1 MKTIDQKMNSLLY
14 YPYINLPQNDW
25 TIRALLYYDNVNA
38 IVPTQ
43 YFYEPEHYNP
53 FMREAIMNEL
63 ITPINPM
70 DVLNNPYEVSLRF
83 IEYLSARKSVIERRR
98 SFFSNQAHKIHRDK
112 FLSLYKQCKLHANK
126 FDSNVFDYLMEI
138 GLAERMDYNWYN
150 VENKTANDLM
160 LLLSSVIADKIQSVV
175 ATDKID
181 YSFSQIYA
189 QNNDVELRNRQY
201 KRDLILKNLIPYP
214 KQIDLTNLRRFKEKY
229 HDLLITFRNKVES
242 IVLNSAISPESKMFE
257 VTLDELKHQKGELS
271 ARMNESHLG
280 NINFGTICGTISAA
294 ISLFENS
301 SVAAITGLLSAIY
314 SICKIERPESVI
326 DQTGLKYL
334 ALVDKRMR
342 TCK

>member
-1 MKTIDQKMNSLLY
+1 MKIIDQKMNSLLY

-25 TIRALLYYDNVNA
+25 TIRALLYYDKVNS
-38 IVPTQ
+38 IVPAQ
-43 YFYEPEHYNP
+43 YFYEPEHYDP

-70 DVLNNPYEVSLRF
+70 DVLNNPYEVSLKF
-83 IEYLSARKSVIERRR
+83 IEYLSTRKGVIESRRR
-98 SFFSNQAHKIHRDK
+98 VFSNQAHKIHRDK
-112 FLSLYKQCKLHANK
+112 FLSPYKQCKLHINK
-126 FDSNVFDYLMEI
+126 FDSDVFDYLMEI
-138 GLAERMDYNWYN
+138 GLAERIDYNWYN

-160 LLLSSVIADKIQSVV
+160 FLLSSVIADKIQSTL

-181 YSFSQIYA
+181 YSFSQIYT

-214 KQIDLTNLRRFKEKY
+214 KQIDLSNLRRFKEKH
-229 HDLLITFRNKVES
+229 HDLLIAFSSKVES
-242 IVLNSAISPESKMFE
+242 IVLNQAISPESQMFKL
-257 VTLDELKHQKGELS
+257 TLDELKLQKEELS
-271 ARMNESHLG
+271 ARMNESYLS
-280 NINFGTICGTISAA
+280 NINFGTICGTISAS
-294 ISLFENS
+294 IGLFKNS
-301 SVAAITGLLSAIY
+301 SVAAITGLLSTIY
-314 SICKIERPESVI
+314 SVCKAERPESVV

>member
-1 MKTIDQKMNSLLY
+1 
-14 YPYINLPQNDW
+14 
-25 TIRALLYYDNVNA
+25 
-38 IVPTQ
+38 
-43 YFYEPEHYNP
+43 
-53 FMREAIMNEL
+53 
-63 ITPINPM
+63 
-70 DVLNNPYEVSLRF
+70 
-83 IEYLSARKSVIERRR
+83 
-98 SFFSNQAHKIHRDK
+98 
-112 FLSLYKQCKLHANK
+112 
-126 FDSNVFDYLMEI
+126 MEI
-138 GLAERMDYNWYN
+138 GLAERIDYNWYN

-160 LLLSSVIADKIQSVV
+160 FLLSSVIADKIQSIL

-181 YSFSQIYA
+181 CSFSQIYA
-189 QNNDVELRNRQY
+189 QNNDVELRYRQY
-201 KRDLILKNLIPYP
+201 KRDLILKDLIPYP

-271 ARMNESHLG
+271 ARMNESHLC

-314 SICKIERPESVI
+314 SVCKIERPESAI

>member
-1 MKTIDQKMNSLLY
+1 MKIIDEKMNSLLY

-98 SFFSNQAHKIHRDK
+98 SFFSNQAHIIHRDK
-112 FLSLYKQCKLHANK
+112 SLSPYRQCKLHANK

-138 GLAERMDYNWYN
+138 GLAERIDYNWYN

-160 LLLSSVIADKIQSVV
+160 FLLSSVIADKIQSIL

-189 QNNDVELRNRQY
+189 QNNDVELRYRQY
-201 KRDLILKNLIPYP
+201 KRDLILKDLIPYP

-271 ARMNESHLG
+271 ARMKESHLC

-314 SICKIERPESVI
+314 SVCKIERPESVI

>member
-1 MKTIDQKMNSLLY
+1 MSSLLY

-25 TIRALLYYDNVNA
+25 TIRALLYYDNLNS
-38 IVPTQ
+38 IVPAQ
-43 YFYEPEHYNP
+43 YFYEPEHYDP
-53 FMREAIMNEL
+53 FMREAIMHEL

-70 DVLNNPYEVSLRF
+70 DVLNNPHEISLKF
-83 IEYLSARKSVIERRR
+83 IEYLSARKGIIERRR
-98 SFFSNQAHKIHRDK
+98 RLFSNQAHKIHRDK
-112 FLSLYKQCKLHANK
+112 FLSPCKQCKLHVNK

-138 GLAERMDYNWYN
+138 GLAERIDYNWYN

-160 LLLSSVIADKIQSVV
+160 FLLSSVIADNIQSIV

-181 YSFSQIYA
+181 YRSSQIYA
-189 QNNDVELRNRQY
+189 QDNDVELRNRQY

-214 KQIDLTNLRRFKEKY
+214 KQIDLTNLRRFKEK
-229 HDLLITFRNKVES
+229 HSDLLTAFRNKVES
-242 IVLNSAISPESKMFE
+242 IVLNQAISPESEMFD
-257 VTLDELKHQKGELS
+257 VTLDELKMHKEELS

-294 ISLFENS
+294 VGLFENS

-314 SICKIERPESVI
+314 SVCKIERPESVI

-342 TCK
+342 TRK